1 MRTQL
6 NPAACTPG
14 PGARA
19 LYLGTRDTKQV
30 SCTAEALVVRNERA
44 QTLRYPLV
52 RIARVVSSTVVNWSG
67 AALAL
72 CLQSG
77 IGISWINAKGESLG
91 TCYPH
96 KRLQATFAGAL
107 EQWLENPTGPQNYQ
121 NWLRAR
127 RMDVLVRWGQ
137 AAANDT
143 HATNA
148 TKVIDPGQWEHT
160 KREWVYAREFR
171 QHLPQAIHGHLMAY
185 VGAQL
190 AAHGAPPLL
199 WDHHAEPVDLDAD
212 LCQLLWAEMNLC
224 TGTLAD
230 TTTTDK
236 ETIALF
242 ERWIAR
248 NGAALVL
255 HLHSLHRTALKAGT
269 E

>member
-1 MRTQL
+1 MRTHL
-6 NPAACTPG
+6 NPAPCTPG

-96 KRLQATFAGAL
+96 KRRQATLCQRTRALAGK
-107 EQWLENPTGPQNYQ
+107 PHGPQNYQ

-137 AAANDT
+137 TAANET

-148 TKVIDPGQWEHT
+148 TKVIDPGQWE
-160 KREWVYAREFR
+160 
-171 QHLPQAIHGHLMAY
+171 
-185 VGAQL
+185 
-190 AAHGAPPLL
+190 AHQTRMG
-199 WDHHAEPVDLDAD
+199 
-212 LCQLLWAEMNLC
+212 LCP
-224 TGTLAD
+224 
-230 TTTTDK
+230 
-236 ETIALF
+236 
-242 ERWIAR
+242 
-248 NGAALVL
+248 
-255 HLHSLHRTALKAGT
+255 
-269 E
+269 